1 MNRLRR
7 WYNQNTK
14 NIWILVG
21 VVAIIIIGIQLV
33 NSFYKRENEELLNN
47 TVEQNTDINS
57 SYNNITIGD
66 ERSSLTGDKL
76 SEGQKTEIGTI
87 DQFISYCNEQD
98 IESAY
103 NLLTDE
109 CKEEMYPELQNF
121 QNSYYDEVFA
131 GAKKNVSVENWTS
144 NIYKIEINEDFLST
158 GVYSKENTMQD
169 YITVEKY
176 EDEYKLNINGYIGRK
191 EKNDEKEENNIKMT
205 VKEVNSYMDYETYKI
220 EITNNSENTI
230 LLDDGVDINAM
241 YIEDT
246 NDVKYSAYT
255 HEINSA
261 ELRVSPR
268 ETKTISIKY
277 YSRYIS
283 SKDINRLV
291 FSRMVLDYD
300 SYSQYTNKSAYTDYG
315 EFRIEI

>member
-144 NIYKIEINEDFLST
+144 NIYKIEIN
-158 GVYSKENTMQD
+158 
-169 YITVEKY
+169 
-176 EDEYKLNINGYIGRK
+176 
-191 EKNDEKEENNIKMT
+191 
-205 VKEVNSYMDYETYKI
+205 
-220 EITNNSENTI
+220 
-230 LLDDGVDINAM
+230 
-241 YIEDT
+241 
-246 NDVKYSAYT
+246 
-255 HEINSA
+255 
-261 ELRVSPR
+261 
-268 ETKTISIKY
+268 
-277 YSRYIS
+277 
-283 SKDINRLV
+283 
-291 FSRMVLDYD
+291 
-300 SYSQYTNKSAYTDYG
+300 
-315 EFRIEI
+315 